1 MLAQLPTELKINIIE
16 HVDRRT
22 LPAVL
27 CTNSS
32 FHEITEPILY
42 SVILLSPFQGFFK
55 SVMECFRTMVA
66 RPSVA
71 AAVRT
76 LRVGLS
82 DERQYGNDT
91 IRELFE
97 TMREALMKLENLQ
110 KLELPGWDDRSRACT
125 EHLPRGYPLPSLQ
138 HYYGPAEVIDNIQ
151 SSVLATV
158 RITSWRPRTVEV
170 SRALSAA
177 ARFSGETIRALD
189 IVRDSPDD
197 DEEWLAAI
205 LRILPL
211 VPKIIFLGLGDWN
224 RIDDVSTR
232 SGACSSWSEL
242 SAALFLLAFN

>member
-1 MLAQLPTELKINIIE
+1 MFAQLPTELKISIIE

-22 LPAVL
+22 LPAIL

-32 FHEITEPILY
+32 FRDITEPILY

-55 SVMECFRTMVA
+55 SVLQCFRTMVA

-82 DERQYGNDT
+82 DEREYGNDT

-97 TMREALMKLENLQ
+97 TMREAFMKLENLQ

-125 EHLPRGYPLPSLQ
+125 EHLPRGSPLPSLQ
-138 HYYGPAEVIDNIQ
+138 HYYGPAEVIDSIQ

-177 ARFSGETIRALD
+177 AQFSGETIRALD
-189 IVRDSPDD
+189 IVRDVPDD
-197 DEEWLAAI
+197 DEVWLAAI

-211 VPKIIFLGLGDWN
+211 VPTIIFLGLGNWN
-224 RIDDVSTR
+224 RIDDVSTH
-232 SGACSSWSEL
+232 SGACPRWSEL
-242 SAALFLLAFN
+242 STAPFVY